1 MRYGK
6 AYGGADPELIEGDIF
21 RIIIQVPEF
30 GANGNTTRFYGADG
44 SPAGRADASGKTVRF
59 YGKDGAAAGRAD
71 R

>member
-1 MRYGK
+1 LRRGVTTNQWNRSHTDAAKK
-6 AYGGADPELIEGDIF
+6 AAAVPAGGAG
-21 RIIIQVPEF
+21 
-30 GANGNTTRFYGADG
+30 TTRFYGRNG